1 MNPRIRQLAY
11 AAKLEEHMLW
21 TSDEGNVLPNEM
33 IKFAELIIA
42 DIIEIVEPDEYHR
55 AYPDNVIGSYGGLE
69 LLENKVSK
77 IKKHFNVR

>member
-1 MNPRIRQLAY
+1 MNPRIKQLAY

-21 TSDEGNVLPNEM
+21 TSNEGNVLPNEM

-42 DIIEIVEPDEYHR
+42 DIVKIVEPDQYHQ

-69 LLENKVSK
+69 LLQQRVAK
-77 IKKHFNVR
+77 IKKLFDV